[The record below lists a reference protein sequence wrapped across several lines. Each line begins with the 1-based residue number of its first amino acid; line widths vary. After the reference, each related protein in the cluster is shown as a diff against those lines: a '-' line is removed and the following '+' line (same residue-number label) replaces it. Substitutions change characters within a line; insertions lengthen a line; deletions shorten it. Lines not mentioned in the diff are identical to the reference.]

1 MHHSKT
7 TPENPPFIRVELIG
21 GPHDG
26 LALIVPRTQG
36 GLALRHRDME
46 YFYASLGD
54 DHRMVHRPRLAL
66 EVEA

>member
-1 MHHSKT
+1 MHHNEP
-7 TPENPPFIRVELIG
+7 TPEKPPFIRVELVG

-36 GLALRHRDME
+36 GLTLRHLDRE
-46 YFYASLGD
+46 HFYASLGD

-66 EVEA
+66 GVSA